1 MSAVISKSKFK
12 AHALEVFRQ
21 VELTGQPVIVTD
33 HGTPVVV
40 VRKYAARQGGAR
52 AHLNGSVLS
61 YHAPFEPVAN
71 EAWEAL
77 L

>member
-52 AHLNGSVLS
+52 AHLNG
-61 YHAPFEPVAN
+61 
-71 EAWEAL
+71 
-77 L
+77 